1 MWMSSCKDGIWFYP
15 SEKDPVVAKVG
26 IHLLHKSLLDD
37 LVTDGTAPQDSAVI
51 VDGFIQNWIRQKLM
65 EDEAENNVSADINI
79 SKLVEDYRSSLLVY
93 NFEKKLIDK
102 MLDTIVSLE
111 ESETYYDNKKAQ
123 FLLSH
128 PILKLMMAKISSKNK
143 NLSQI
148 EKSLKKDDLS
158 EAFYI
163 LKDNASS
170 LFVDTSRWLTLQ
182 EMNALF
188 PENLLEKVD
197 LNKTKFY
204 RKKDGDYE
212 YFVKILDYHSENSIP
227 PFIYIRDR
235 VDKLI
240 VSERKNNILSQYRQ
254 TLYDEGIKKKS
265 FEIFQIHE

>member
-1 MWMSSCKDGIWFYP
+1 
-15 SEKDPVVAKVG
+15 
-26 IHLLHKSLLDD
+26 
-37 LVTDGTAPQDSAVI
+37 
-51 VDGFIQNWIRQKLM
+51 M
-65 EDEAENNVSADINI
+65 EDEAENMSADINI

-93 NFEKKLIDK
+93 NFEKKWSIRCLIP
-102 MLDTIVSLE
+102 LSSLE
-111 ESETYYDNKKAQ
+111 ESETYYDNKSN
-123 FLLSH
+123 FCSH

-148 EKSLKKDDLS
+148 EKF
-158 EAFYI
+158 EEGWPVRGFYI

-188 PENLLEKVD
+188 PENLLEKIY

-240 VSERKNNILSQYRQ
+240 VSERKIIFFRSIDKHCTTKASKNL
-254 TLYDEGIKKKS
+254 L
-265 FEIFQIHE
+265 EIFQIHE